1 MTQNTHRIPRLRPL
15 MLAIALAA
23 GTAMTAACAQTSSPV
38 APMVS
43 TDGTLVSVSAEATSK
58 RVPDVATI
66 STGVVTRGADTNTA
80 MRQNAEQMDKV
91 MAALKGAGIA
101 ERDIQTTG
109 VNLNPQY
116 HYAQNQP
123 PKITGYEARNTV
135 SVKVR
140 DLAKLGKIMDTLV
153 AQGANE
159 LNGPSFEVD
168 KPDEAYDEA
177 RRSALEKAQARA
189 DMYAKALNLKV
200 RRIVSIDETGGG
212 FRPPMPVMR
221 SMAMVEQAGMAKDT
235 AIAPGESSLSVT
247 LNIVFELGR

>member
-1 MTQNTHRIPRLRPL
+1 MTPIRSLRLRPL

-23 GTAMTAACAQTSSPV
+23 GTAMTAASAQTPNP
-38 APMVS
+38 ATPM
-43 TDGTLVSVSAEATSK
+43 TTNDGTLLSVSAEATSQ

-66 STGVVTRGADTNTA
+66 STGVVTRGADSNAA
-80 MRQNAEQMDKV
+80 MRENADQMAKV
-91 MAALKGAGIA
+91 LAALKGAGIP
-101 ERDIQTTG
+101 ERDIRTTG

-116 HYAQNQP
+116 QYAENQP

-140 DLAKLGKIMDTLV
+140 DLGKLGKIMDTLV
-153 AQGANE
+153 AEGANE

-177 RRSALEKAQARA
+177 RRAALEKAQARA
-189 DMYAKALNLKV
+189 EMYAKALNLRV
-200 RRIVSIDETGGG
+200 RRIVSIDETSGG
-212 FRPPMPVMR
+212 FRPPVPMMR
-221 SMAMVEQAGMAKDT
+221 AMAMEAKGADT
-235 AIAPGESSLSVT
+235 AISPGESSLGVS

>member
-1 MTQNTHRIPRLRPL
+1 MTPIRSLRLRPL

-23 GTAMTAACAQTSSPV
+23 GTAMTAASAQTPNP
-38 APMVS
+38 ATPM
-43 TDGTLVSVSAEATSK
+43 TTNDGTLLSVSAEATSK

-66 STGVVTRGADTNTA
+66 STGVVTRGADSNAA
-80 MRQNAEQMDKV
+80 MRENADQMAKV
-91 MAALKGAGIA
+91 LAALKGAGIP
-101 ERDIQTTG
+101 ERDIRTTG

-116 HYAQNQP
+116 HYAENQP

-140 DLAKLGKIMDTLV
+140 DLGKLGKIMDTLV
-153 AQGANE
+153 AEGANE

-177 RRSALEKAQARA
+177 RRAALEKAQARA
-189 DMYAKALNLKV
+189 EMYAKALNLRV
-200 RRIVSIDETGGG
+200 RRIVSIDETSGG
-212 FRPPMPVMR
+212 FRPPVPMMR
-221 SMAMVEQAGMAKDT
+221 AMAMEAKGADT
-235 AIAPGESSLSVT
+235 AISPGESSLGVS

>member
-1 MTQNTHRIPRLRPL
+1 MTRSRLSLRPL
-15 MLAIALAA
+15 MLAIALAT
-23 GTAMTAACAQTSSPV
+23 GTAMTSACAQTASPV

-43 TDGTLVSVSAEATSK
+43 SDGTLVSVSADASSK

-80 MRQNAEQMDKV
+80 MRQNAEQMAKV
-91 MAALKGAGIA
+91 MAALKAAGIP
-101 ERDIQTTG
+101 ERDIQTSG
-109 VNLNPQY
+109 INLNPQY
-116 HYAQNQP
+116 VYQQNETP
-123 PKITGYEARNTV
+123 RITGYEARNTV

-140 DLAKLGKIMDTLV
+140 DLTKLGKIMDTLV

-177 RRSALEKAQARA
+177 RRAALEKAQARA
-189 DMYAKALNLKV
+189 EMYAKTLGLRV
-200 RRIVSIDETGGG
+200 RRIVSIDEGSGG
-212 FRPPMPVMR
+212 FRPPVMYGGMR
-221 SMAMVEQAGMAKDT
+221 AMAADAKMEST
-235 AIAPGESSLSVT
+235 QVSPGESNLSVT

>member
-1 MTQNTHRIPRLRPL
+1 MTRNRLSLRPL
-15 MLAIALAA
+15 MLAIALAT
-23 GTAMTAACAQTSSPV
+23 GTAMTAACAQTFTPV

-43 TDGTLVSVSAEATSK
+43 SDGTLLSVSAEASSK

-80 MRQNAEQMDKV
+80 MRQNADQMAKV
-91 MAALKGAGIA
+91 MAALKAAGIA
-101 ERDIQTTG
+101 ERDIQTSG
-109 VNLNPQY
+109 INLNPQY
-116 HYAQNQP
+116 HYQQNEA

-140 DLAKLGKIMDTLV
+140 DLAKLGRIMDTLV

-177 RRSALEKAQARA
+177 RRAALEKAQARA
-189 DMYAKALNLKV
+189 GMYAKTLGLKV
-200 RRIVSIDETGGG
+200 RRIVSIDESSGG
-212 FRPPMPVMR
+212 FRPPVMYGGMR
-221 SMAMVEQAGMAKDT
+221 AMAADAKMET
-235 AIAPGESSLSVT
+235 QVAPGESNLSVT

>member
-1 MTQNTHRIPRLRPL
+1 MTPIRSLRLRPL

-23 GTAMTAACAQTSSPV
+23 GTAMTAASAQTPNP
-38 APMVS
+38 ATPM
-43 TDGTLVSVSAEATSK
+43 TTNDGTLLSVSAEATSQ

-66 STGVVTRGADTNTA
+66 STGVVTRGADSNAA
-80 MRQNAEQMDKV
+80 MRENADQMAKV
-91 MAALKGAGIA
+91 LAALKGAGIP
-101 ERDIQTTG
+101 ERDIRTAG

-116 HYAQNQP
+116 HYAENQP

-140 DLAKLGKIMDTLV
+140 DLGKLGKIMDTLV
-153 AQGANE
+153 AEGANE

-177 RRSALEKAQARA
+177 RRAALEKAQARA
-189 DMYAKALNLKV
+189 EMYAKALNLRV
-200 RRIVSIDETGGG
+200 RRIVSIDETSGG
-212 FRPPMPVMR
+212 FRPPVPMMR
-221 SMAMVEQAGMAKDT
+221 AMAMEAKGADT
-235 AIAPGESSLSVT
+235 TISPGESSLGVS

>member
-1 MTQNTHRIPRLRPL
+1 MTPSNRLIRLRPL

-23 GTAMTAACAQTSSPV
+23 GTAMTAANAQTSPAV

-43 TDGTLVSVSAEATSK
+43 SDGTLLSVSAEATSK

-80 MRQNAEQMDKV
+80 MRQNAEQMAKV

-101 ERDIQTTG
+101 ERDIQTAG
-109 VNLNPQY
+109 VSLNPQY
-116 HYAQNQP
+116 HYEQNQP
-123 PKITGYEARNTV
+123 PRITGYEARNTV

-140 DLAKLGKIMDTLV
+140 DLGKLGKIMDTLV

-168 KPDEAYDEA
+168 KPEEAYDEA
-177 RRSALEKAQARA
+177 RRAALEKAQARA
-189 DMYAKALNLKV
+189 EMYAKALNLRV
-200 RRIVSIDETGGG
+200 RRIVSIDESGGG
-212 FRPPMPVMR
+212 FRPPVPMMR
-221 SMAMVEQAGMAKDT
+221 AMAMEAKGAADT
-235 AIAPGESSLSVT
+235 SISPGESSLGVT

>member
-1 MTQNTHRIPRLRPL
+1 MTPIRSLRLRPL

-23 GTAMTAACAQTSSPV
+23 GTAMTAASAQTPNP
-38 APMVS
+38 ATPM
-43 TDGTLVSVSAEATSK
+43 TTNDGTLLSVSAEATSQ

-66 STGVVTRGADTNTA
+66 STGVVTRGADSNAA
-80 MRQNAEQMDKV
+80 MRENADQMAKV
-91 MAALKGAGIA
+91 LAALKGAGIP
-101 ERDIQTTG
+101 ERDIRTAG

-116 HYAQNQP
+116 HYAENQP

-140 DLAKLGKIMDTLV
+140 DLGKLGKIMDTLV
-153 AQGANE
+153 AEGANE

-177 RRSALEKAQARA
+177 RRAALEKAQARA
-189 DMYAKALNLKV
+189 EMYAKALNLRV

-212 FRPPMPVMR
+212 FRPPVPMMR
-221 SMAMVEQAGMAKDT
+221 AMAMEAKGADT
-235 AIAPGESSLSVT
+235 AISPGESSLGVS

>member
-1 MTQNTHRIPRLRPL
+1 MTPIRSLRLRPL

-23 GTAMTAACAQTSSPV
+23 GTAMTAASAQTPNP
-38 APMVS
+38 ATPM
-43 TDGTLVSVSAEATSK
+43 TTNDGTLLSVSAEATSK

-66 STGVVTRGADTNTA
+66 STGVVTRGADSNAA
-80 MRQNAEQMDKV
+80 MRENADQMAKV
-91 MAALKGAGIA
+91 LAALKGAGIP
-101 ERDIQTTG
+101 ERDIRTAG

-116 HYAQNQP
+116 QYAENQP

-140 DLAKLGKIMDTLV
+140 DLGKLGKIMDTLV
-153 AQGANE
+153 AEGANE

-177 RRSALEKAQARA
+177 RRAALEKAQARA
-189 DMYAKALNLKV
+189 EMYAKALNLRV
-200 RRIVSIDETGGG
+200 RRIVSIDETSGG
-212 FRPPMPVMR
+212 FRPPVPMMR
-221 SMAMVEQAGMAKDT
+221 AMAMEAKGADT
-235 AIAPGESSLSVT
+235 TISPGESSLGVS

>member
-1 MTQNTHRIPRLRPL
+1 MTPIRSLRLRPL

-23 GTAMTAACAQTSSPV
+23 GTAMTAASAQTPNP
-38 APMVS
+38 ATPM
-43 TDGTLVSVSAEATSK
+43 TTNDGTLLSVSAEATSQ

-66 STGVVTRGADTNTA
+66 STGVVTRGADSNAA
-80 MRQNAEQMDKV
+80 MRENADQMAKV
-91 MAALKGAGIA
+91 LAALKGAGIP
-101 ERDIQTTG
+101 ERDIRTTG

-116 HYAQNQP
+116 QYAENQP

-140 DLAKLGKIMDTLV
+140 DLGKLGKIMDTLV
-153 AQGANE
+153 AEGANE

-177 RRSALEKAQARA
+177 RRAALEKAQARA
-189 DMYAKALNLKV
+189 EMYAKALNLRV
-200 RRIVSIDETGGG
+200 RRIVSIDETSGG
-212 FRPPMPVMR
+212 FRPPVPMMR
-221 SMAMVEQAGMAKDT
+221 AMAMEAKGADT
-235 AIAPGESSLSVT
+235 TISPGESSLGVS

>member
-1 MTQNTHRIPRLRPL
+1 MTPIRSLRLRPL

-23 GTAMTAACAQTSSPV
+23 GTAMTAASAQTPNP
-38 APMVS
+38 ATPM
-43 TDGTLVSVSAEATSK
+43 TTNDGTLLSVSAEATSK

-66 STGVVTRGADTNTA
+66 STGVVTRGADSNAA
-80 MRQNAEQMDKV
+80 MRENADQMAKV
-91 MAALKGAGIA
+91 LAALKGAGIP
-101 ERDIQTTG
+101 ERDIRTTG

-116 HYAQNQP
+116 QYAENQP

-140 DLAKLGKIMDTLV
+140 DLGKLGKIMDTLV
-153 AQGANE
+153 AEGANE

-177 RRSALEKAQARA
+177 RRAALEKAQARA
-189 DMYAKALNLKV
+189 EMYAKALNLRV
-200 RRIVSIDETGGG
+200 RRIVSIDETSGG
-212 FRPPMPVMR
+212 FRPPVPMMR
-221 SMAMVEQAGMAKDT
+221 AMAMEAKGADT
-235 AIAPGESSLSVT
+235 AISPGESSLGVS

>member
-1 MTQNTHRIPRLRPL
+1 MTQNRRPL
-15 MLAIALAA
+15 HFRPLILALALA
-23 GTAMTAACAQTSSPV
+23 TGNAMTAACAQTSSSPV

-80 MRQNAEQMDKV
+80 MRQNAEQMAKV

-109 VNLNPQY
+109 VNLNAQY

-135 SVKVR
+135 SAKVR

-159 LNGPSFEVD
+159 LNGPNFEVD

-177 RRSALEKAQARA
+177 RRAALEKARARA
-189 DMYAKALNLKV
+189 EMYAKTLNLKV
-200 RRIVSIDETGGG
+200 RRIVSIDENTDG
-212 FRPPMPVMR
+212 FRPPMPMMR
-221 SMAMVEQAGMAKDT
+221 SMAMAEQAGMAKDT

>member
-1 MTQNTHRIPRLRPL
+1 MSHPVRFPRLRPL

-23 GTAMTAACAQTSSPV
+23 GTAMTAASAQTSDP
-38 APMVS
+38 ATPM
-43 TDGTLVSVSAEATSK
+43 TTNDGTLLSVSAEATSK

-66 STGVVTRGADTNTA
+66 STGVVTRGADSNAA
-80 MRQNAEQMDKV
+80 MRENADQMAKV
-91 MAALKGAGIA
+91 LAALKGAGIP
-101 ERDIQTTG
+101 ERDIRTAG

-116 HYAQNQP
+116 HYAENQP

-140 DLAKLGKIMDTLV
+140 DLGKLGKIMDTLV
-153 AQGANE
+153 AEGANE

-177 RRSALEKAQARA
+177 RRAALEKAQARA
-189 DMYAKALNLKV
+189 EMYAKALNLRV
-200 RRIVSIDETGGG
+200 RRIVSIDETSGG
-212 FRPPMPVMR
+212 FRPPVPMMR
-221 SMAMVEQAGMAKDT
+221 AMAMEAKGADT
-235 AIAPGESSLSVT
+235 AISPGESSLGVS

>member
-1 MTQNTHRIPRLRPL
+1 MTQNNRFLRLRPL

-23 GTAMTAACAQTSSPV
+23 GTAMTAACAQTPASA

-43 TDGTLVSVSAEATSK
+43 SDGTLLSISAEATSK

-66 STGVVTRGADTNTA
+66 STGVVTRGADTNSA

-91 MAALKGAGIA
+91 MAALKGAGIN

-116 HYAQNQP
+116 HYGQNQP
-123 PKITGYEARNTV
+123 PRITGYEARNTV

-140 DLAKLGKIMDTLV
+140 DLARLGKIMDTLV

-177 RRSALEKAQARA
+177 RRAALEKAQARA
-189 DMYAKALNLKV
+189 EMYAKTLNLKV

-212 FRPPMPVMR
+212 FRPPMPMMR
-221 SMAMVEQAGMAKDT
+221 AMAMSSDAMGKET
-235 AIAPGESSLSVT
+235 SIAPGESSLGVS

>member
-1 MTQNTHRIPRLRPL
+1 MSHPVRFTHLRPL

-23 GTAMTAACAQTSSPV
+23 GTAMTAASAQTPNP
-38 APMVS
+38 ATPM
-43 TDGTLVSVSAEATSK
+43 TTNDGTLLSVSAEATSQ

-66 STGVVTRGADTNTA
+66 STGVVTRGADSNAA
-80 MRQNAEQMDKV
+80 MRENADQMAKV
-91 MAALKGAGIA
+91 LAALKGAGIP
-101 ERDIQTTG
+101 ERDIRTTG

-116 HYAQNQP
+116 QYAENQP

-140 DLAKLGKIMDTLV
+140 DLGKLGKIMDTLV
-153 AQGANE
+153 AEGANE

-177 RRSALEKAQARA
+177 RRAALEKAQARA
-189 DMYAKALNLKV
+189 EMYAKALNLRV
-200 RRIVSIDETGGG
+200 RRIVSIDETSGG
-212 FRPPMPVMR
+212 FRPPVPMMR
-221 SMAMVEQAGMAKDT
+221 AMAMEAKGADT
-235 AIAPGESSLSVT
+235 AISPGESSLGVS

>member
-1 MTQNTHRIPRLRPL
+1 MTPIRSLRLRPL

-23 GTAMTAACAQTSSPV
+23 GTAMTAASAQTPNP
-38 APMVS
+38 ATPM
-43 TDGTLVSVSAEATSK
+43 TTNDGTLLSVSAEATSK

-66 STGVVTRGADTNTA
+66 STGVVTRGADSNAA
-80 MRQNAEQMDKV
+80 MRENADQMAKV
-91 MAALKGAGIA
+91 LAALKGAGIP
-101 ERDIQTTG
+101 ERDIRTTG

-116 HYAQNQP
+116 QYAENQP

-140 DLAKLGKIMDTLV
+140 DLGKLGKIMDTLV
-153 AQGANE
+153 AEGANE

-177 RRSALEKAQARA
+177 RRAALEKAQARA
-189 DMYAKALNLKV
+189 EMYAKALNLRV
-200 RRIVSIDETGGG
+200 RRIVSIDETSGG
-212 FRPPMPVMR
+212 FRPPVPMMR
-221 SMAMVEQAGMAKDT
+221 AMAMEAKGADT
-235 AIAPGESSLSVT
+235 TISPGESSLGVS

>member
-1 MTQNTHRIPRLRPL
+1 MTPIRSLRLRPL

-23 GTAMTAACAQTSSPV
+23 GTAMTAASAQTPNP
-38 APMVS
+38 ATPM
-43 TDGTLVSVSAEATSK
+43 TTNDGTLLSVSAEATSQ

-66 STGVVTRGADTNTA
+66 STGVVTRGADSNAA
-80 MRQNAEQMDKV
+80 MRENADQMAKV
-91 MAALKGAGIA
+91 LAALKGAGIP
-101 ERDIQTTG
+101 ERDIRTTG

-116 HYAQNQP
+116 QYAENQP

-140 DLAKLGKIMDTLV
+140 DLGKLGKIMDTLV
-153 AQGANE
+153 AEGANE

-177 RRSALEKAQARA
+177 LRAALEKAQARA
-189 DMYAKALNLKV
+189 EMYAKALNLRV
-200 RRIVSIDETGGG
+200 RRIVSIDETSGG
-212 FRPPMPVMR
+212 FRPPVPMMR
-221 SMAMVEQAGMAKDT
+221 AMAMEAKGADT
-235 AIAPGESSLSVT
+235 AISPGESSLGVS

>member
-1 MTQNTHRIPRLRPL
+1 MSHPVRFPRLRPL

-23 GTAMTAACAQTSSPV
+23 GTAMTAASAQTSDP
-38 APMVS
+38 ATPM
-43 TDGTLVSVSAEATSK
+43 TTNDGTLLSVSAEATSK

-66 STGVVTRGADTNTA
+66 STGVVTRGADSNAA
-80 MRQNAEQMDKV
+80 MRENADQMAKV
-91 MAALKGAGIA
+91 LAALKGAGIP
-101 ERDIQTTG
+101 ERDIRTAG

-116 HYAQNQP
+116 HYAENQP

-140 DLAKLGKIMDTLV
+140 DLGKLGKIMDTLV
-153 AQGANE
+153 AEGANE

-177 RRSALEKAQARA
+177 RRAALEKAQARA
-189 DMYAKALNLKV
+189 EMYAKALNLRV

-212 FRPPMPVMR
+212 FRPPVPMMR
-221 SMAMVEQAGMAKDT
+221 AMAMEAKGADT
-235 AIAPGESSLSVT
+235 AISPGESSLGVS

>member
-1 MTQNTHRIPRLRPL
+1 MPPIRSLRLRPL

-23 GTAMTAACAQTSSPV
+23 GTAMTAASAQTPNP
-38 APMVS
+38 ATPM
-43 TDGTLVSVSAEATSK
+43 TTNDGTLLSVSAEATSQ

-66 STGVVTRGADTNTA
+66 STGVVTRGADSNAA
-80 MRQNAEQMDKV
+80 MRENADQMAKV
-91 MAALKGAGIA
+91 LAALKGAGIP
-101 ERDIQTTG
+101 ERDIRTTG

-116 HYAQNQP
+116 QYAENQP

-140 DLAKLGKIMDTLV
+140 DLGKLGKIMDTLV
-153 AQGANE
+153 AEGANE

-177 RRSALEKAQARA
+177 RRAALEKAQARA
-189 DMYAKALNLKV
+189 EMYAKALNLRV
-200 RRIVSIDETGGG
+200 RRIVSIDETSGG
-212 FRPPMPVMR
+212 FRPPVPMMR
-221 SMAMVEQAGMAKDT
+221 AMAMEAKGADT
-235 AIAPGESSLSVT
+235 TISPGESSLGVS

>member
-1 MTQNTHRIPRLRPL
+1 MTHNNRFPRLRPL

-23 GTAMTAACAQTSSPV
+23 GTAMTAACAQTPASV

-43 TDGTLVSVSAEATSK
+43 SDGTLLSVSAEATSK

-80 MRQNAEQMDKV
+80 MRENAVQMAKV
-91 MAALKGAGIA
+91 MTALKTAGIN
-101 ERDIQTTG
+101 ERDIQTAG
-109 VNLNPQY
+109 VSLNPQY
-116 HYAQNQP
+116 HYEQNQP

-153 AQGANE
+153 AEGANE

-177 RRSALEKAQARA
+177 RRAALGKAQARA
-189 DMYAKALNLKV
+189 EMYAKALNLKV
-200 RRIVSIDETGGG
+200 RRIVSIDETGGS
-212 FRPPMPVMR
+212 FRPPMP
-221 SMAMVEQAGMAKDT
+221 MARGMMMAEASMAKDT
-235 AIAPGESSLSVT
+235 AIAPGESSLSVS